1 MSDAPDEIEL
11 HPAVGECLTRLR
23 ADLAA
28 SEARCDFLRATARE
42 YLAAEA
48 NADEAH
54 TGSLCIVGEMD
65 SDEVDAAGDRI
76 VAAIKTLA
84 AARAALVA
92 LVGGAM

>member
-1 MSDAPDEIEL
+1 MSDADEIEL

-48 NADEAH
+48 RVSLADARDAAEVHAARTWRDEA
-54 TGSLCIVGEMD
+54 
-65 SDEVDAAGDRI
+65 
-76 VAAIKTLA
+76 LA
-84 AARAALVA
+84 RLRALVQP
-92 LVGGAM
+92 

>member
-1 MSDAPDEIEL
+1 MSMSDAPDEIEL

-48 NADEAH
+48 RVSLTDARDAAAMHAARTRRDEALAR
-54 TGSLCIVGEMD
+54 LC
-65 SDEVDAAGDRI
+65 
-76 VAAIKTLA
+76 
-84 AARAALVA
+84 ALVPP
-92 LVGGAM
+92 